1 MRVLLSC
8 IGIQLNNS
16 LNRLRGNI
24 CLGAWPS
31 QTNWH
36 IIWSIH
42 HLFLKLGSQQP
53 SGDWPGPCGKSWG
66 LEMLTQR
73 GSGGLWGAP
82 LPEPFAQYGMRQ
94 NEMGKGRVQGA
105 RNPSIHTPPHPN
117 LGQENRPWDLQ
128 ARKGG
133 PRITARLDLNAA
145 PKEQRR
151 LCVIT
156 SCFALAHPPRT
167 ASPGNPAGY
176 GDMGGSAEDIN
187 RNSIVCPVSLHTWAG
202 CLLNNFLAAAELKS
216 WAGRWRGWLA
226 FMSQECARLDS
237 TADRCRTEACSPK
250 RLA

>member
-1 MRVLLSC
+1 MLGQAKQIGTSSDRSIISSWSWAHSSPRVT
-8 IGIQLNNS
+8 G
-16 LNRLRGNI
+16 RG
-24 CLGAWPS
+24 LVGKAGAWRC
-31 QTNWH
+31 WH
-36 IIWSIH
+36 RGALGGSEGRP
-42 HLFLKLGSQQP
+42 FLS
-53 SGDWPGPCGKSWG
+53 
-66 LEMLTQR
+66 
-73 GSGGLWGAP
+73 P
-82 LPEPFAQYGMRQ
+82 LPSTAWDRMKW
-94 NEMGKGRVQGA
+94 GKVECKG
-105 RNPSIHTPPHPN
+105 PETHLSTPQPHPN

-176 GDMGGSAEDIN
+176 RDMGGSAEDIN